1 MFSCIRRVHRSRG
14 DDVTRSIDE
23 RRLSRWRTPS
33 MSLMVHV
40 CYILVGPSPNSTCSS
55 MVRHRRRPLLFIN
68 QARQPR
74 PPSVGTLCSL
84 TKSRVSIHRCNRLQK
99 LKRKKTSTRGYPRRR
114 RQSPGEYNPNR
125 SLYAVILIAH
135 TEVRTPQLS
144 KQSPPPTTRPVR
156 PRSRYNPTARAPRPT
171 LSHPIRSKGPQNPR
185 EIRRR

>member
-1 MFSCIRRVHRSRG
+1 MADAFDVIDGARVLHSCGPFSHQHVQF
-14 DDVTRSIDE
+14 
-23 RRLSRWRTPS
+23 
-33 MSLMVHV
+33 SL
-40 CYILVGPSPNSTCSS
+40 LTAL
-55 MVRHRRRPLLFIN
+55 HRRRPLLFIN

-156 PRSRYNPTARAPRPT
+156 PRSRQNPTARAPRPT
-171 LSHPIRSKGPQNPR
+171 LSHPPIRSTDPQSPR

>member
-1 MFSCIRRVHRSRG
+1 MADAFDVIDGARVLHSCGPFSQQHVHM
-14 DDVTRSIDE
+14 TAPP
-23 RRLSRWRTPS
+23 T
-33 MSLMVHV
+33 SL
-40 CYILVGPSPNSTCSS
+40 
-55 MVRHRRRPLLFIN
+55 HRRRPLLFIN

-99 LKRKKTSTRGYPRRR
+99 LKRKKTSTRGYPRRQR
-114 RQSPGEYNPNR
+114 HSPKEYNPNR
-125 SLYAVILIAH
+125 SLYAVSLNAH
-135 TEVRTPQLS
+135 TEARTPQLW

-156 PRSRYNPTARAPRPT
+156 PRSRQNPTARAPRPT

>member
-1 MFSCIRRVHRSRG
+1 M
-14 DDVTRSIDE
+14 TRSIDE

-40 CYILVGPSPNSTCSS
+40 CYIDVGPSPISTCTHLNPSTAL
-55 MVRHRRRPLLFIN
+55 HRRRPLLFIN

-99 LKRKKTSTRGYPRRR
+99 LKRKKTSTRGYPRRNANR
-114 RQSPGEYNPNR
+114 AGEARVDCDPNR
-125 SLYAVILIAH
+125 SLYAVSLNAH
-135 TEVRTPQLS
+135 TEARTPQLW

-171 LSHPIRSKGPQNPR
+171 LSHPPIRSTDPQSPR

>member
-1 MFSCIRRVHRSRG
+1 MN
-14 DDVTRSIDE
+14 DDSVDGGRLRCHLWCTCVTSMWA
-23 RRLSRWRTPS
+23 LLPS
-33 MSLMVHV
+33 ARAPLESFAVL
-40 CYILVGPSPNSTCSS
+40 
-55 MVRHRRRPLLFIN
+55 HRRRPLLFIN

-99 LKRKKTSTRGYPRRR
+99 LKRKKTSTRAYPRRR
-114 RQSPGEYNPNR
+114 RQSPGDYNPNR

-156 PRSRYNPTARAPRPT
+156 PRSRYNPTARAPRPR
-171 LSHPIRSKGPQNPR
+171 LSHPPIRSTNPQNPR
-185 EIRRR
+185 EKRRR